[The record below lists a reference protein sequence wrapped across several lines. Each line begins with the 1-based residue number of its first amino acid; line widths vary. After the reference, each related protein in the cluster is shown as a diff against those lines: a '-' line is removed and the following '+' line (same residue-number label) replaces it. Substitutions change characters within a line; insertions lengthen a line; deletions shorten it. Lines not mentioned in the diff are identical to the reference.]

1 MLPDP
6 GALRVEVVVN
16 GIECAGNFN
25 RPCLGTVQRY
35 VPAALGRAGR

>member
-16 GIECAGNFN
+16 GVECAVRFN
-25 RPCLGTVQRY
+25 RPCLGTVQKY
-35 VPAALGRAGR
+35 VAAAFRRAGR